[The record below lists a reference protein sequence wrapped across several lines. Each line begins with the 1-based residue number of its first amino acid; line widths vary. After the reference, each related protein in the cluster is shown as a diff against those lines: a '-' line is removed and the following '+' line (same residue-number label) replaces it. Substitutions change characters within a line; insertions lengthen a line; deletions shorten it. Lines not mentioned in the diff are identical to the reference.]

1 MAESEYLSEASESS
15 GSEDMV
21 EMELQRRTQK
31 KQQRIALL
39 KERGKAYI
47 PPVVEESA
55 SRRSAG
61 YKIMK
66 NKGLIRKRKK
76 ESRNS
81 RVNYRSKFEKAVM
94 RRKGQVQDT
103 IREGTSS
110 GVGYSGEA
118 GGIRTHVKK
127 STRLS

>member
-1 MAESEYLSEASESS
+1 MTDSELLNEASESS
-15 GSEDMV
+15 GSEDLV
-21 EMELQRRTQK
+21 ELELRKRAEKKAQRME
-31 KQQRIALL
+31 LL
-39 KERGKAYI
+39 KERGKAFI
-47 PPVVEESA
+47 PPVVEEST
-55 SRRSAG
+55 SRRAAG

-81 RVNYRSKFEKAVM
+81 RVNYRTKFEKAVT

-103 IREGTSS
+103 IREGASS